1 MKKIIGVVLFLCLA
15 VLLVGCGNK
24 KIPYNAKIYDW
35 NDMVIDDEVLLNN
48 KVKNADYIVRN
59 EDGTID
65 VVTDE
70 NAPIDRTVIIED
82 ETTFKSY
89 IRENYLTV
97 DFTKQTVLVYFY
109 LTYYEGRDLYISKI
123 DYKNGNVKVDF
134 YDKYTGKKDNSGP
147 CPGYAVIVLDKLEL
161 KDCTFTYTSKNK

>member
-1 MKKIIGVVLFLCLA
+1 
-15 VLLVGCGNK
+15 
-24 KIPYNAKIYDW
+24 
-35 NDMVIDDEVLLNN
+35 LNN

-59 EDGTID
+59 EDGTSE

-123 DYKNGNVKVDF
+123 DYKN
-134 YDKYTGKKDNSGP
+134 
-147 CPGYAVIVLDKLEL
+147 
-161 KDCTFTYTSKNK
+161 